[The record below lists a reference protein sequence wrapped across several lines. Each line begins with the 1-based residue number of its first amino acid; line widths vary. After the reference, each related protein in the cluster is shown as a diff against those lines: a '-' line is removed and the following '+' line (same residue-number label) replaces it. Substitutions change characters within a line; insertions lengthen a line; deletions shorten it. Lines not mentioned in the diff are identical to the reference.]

1 MRAFILILLLST
13 IAVAQTPDTLTIAAG
28 TQARL
33 ELVTPLSSK
42 MNEVGDEV
50 EATLERS
57 IVVDGRTVL
66 RKGTVF
72 YGRVTQVSA
81 AGRPQRQGSLTIAF
95 DRVETIYGDL
105 PVQLRLRSIDDY
117 SREEKLRADD
127 EGRVK
132 GGRSGSDTARN
143 TITGVGIGGAASL
156 PIAIASRGGGAAAA
170 SAATLGGGAL
180 AGLMLTR
187 GKDVRLQPG
196 TILRVEFAAPLV
208 IELDSPDDEFD
219 K

>member
-1 MRAFILILLLST
+1 MRALIWILLLST
-13 IAVAQTPDTLTIAAG
+13 LAVAQTPQARLAVPSG

-33 ELVTPLSSK
+33 ELVTPLNSK

-50 EATLERS
+50 EARLEHS

-66 RKGTVF
+66 RKGTIF
-72 YGRVTQVSA
+72 YGRVTQVSS
-81 AGRPQRQGSLTIAF
+81 AGRPQRQGSMTIAF
-95 DRVETIYGDL
+95 DRVETIYGNL
-105 PVQLRLRSIDDY
+105 PVQLRLRAIDDY
-117 SREEKLRADD
+117 AREEKLRADD
-127 EGRVK
+127 EGKVK
-132 GGRSGSDTARN
+132 GGRSGSDTVRN
-143 TITGVGIGGAASL
+143 TVTGVGIGGAASL
-156 PIAIASRGGGAAAA
+156 PIAIASRGGGAAVA

-208 IELDSPDDEFD
+208 IEMNTSDEFD
-219 K
+219 D

>member
-1 MRAFILILLLST
+1 MRALILLLLPT
-13 IAVAQTPDTLTIAAG
+13 LALAQTSQDTLTIPAG

-33 ELVTPLSSK
+33 ELITPLNSK

-50 EATLERS
+50 EAKLERS

-66 RKGTVF
+66 RKDTIF
-72 YGRVTQVSA
+72 YGRVTQVST
-81 AGRPQRQGSLTIAF
+81 AGRPQRQGSMTIAF
-95 DRVETIYGDL
+95 DKVETIYGDV
-105 PVQLRLRSIDDY
+105 PVQLRLCTIDDY
-117 SREEKLRADD
+117 AREEKLRADD
-127 EGRVK
+127 EGKVK

-143 TITGVGIGGAASL
+143 TVTGIGLGGAASL
-156 PIAIASRGGGAAAA
+156 PIAIGSRGGGAAVA

-208 IELDSPDDEFD
+208 IEVDSADDEFD
-219 K
+219 R